1 MRTVTQTLRSLVV
14 PLWAFVAGSCCWGQA
29 DNDSFDRRIAVQ
41 GTTVQLDAYLLDASL
56 QPGEPHHAPANQVT
70 AKSLWWSWR
79 APISGFAAILPT
91 GGSVCDQGVTFY
103 TGASVK
109 TLTRVDEV
117 SSGVVPVT
125 AETEYHLAVWSQCP
139 TTTAD
144 LARFALQNVWGAGS
158 DQFAPTGNYIG
169 SRATWGRTIGFTG
182 PEPGEPVHAGVGRG
196 PSEWW
201 AWQPAEDGLA
211 TVVLRGHGFS
221 PALAAYVGDA
231 LQSLIPVSSQ
241 LTDNTWVWPAQRDRW
256 YRVAIAGTAPDSV
269 GVFRFEAALSKI
281 TVATPASGE
290 VLQSPES
297 LEVRLAEAP
306 AGGQATAWW
315 RDSQGLEAS
324 ISGPTAQPLVL
335 PAPPRGDVS
344 VFALVTSSNLTYAT
358 PPIVVRVERPGD
370 NMAAP
375 LAAEGAQFD
384 GTGDLGG
391 ATMEPGEPGVGG
403 DHPASIWWEWTAPKD
418 GTAYLEVTGAPQFSV
433 FHAGAAGEL
442 TGDSL
447 AVVPDFQDLRQL
459 PVTGGVRYRLRAAD
473 PHGLARN
480 VRLRLRLTDP
490 PPNDMRVAAIELP
503 LAGGVTQGNNYFATA
518 ESDEAAGW
526 NSVWYR
532 FTSPTNCVLTY
543 QLGHDIT
550 LGSIRYPELSLFRET
565 TNGTLFFLQH
575 LTAFGPGIVSLDAGI
590 GYRLSVGGP
599 ASRPMKDFSL
609 RWGLGESTPN
619 DRMEAA
625 AELVGLP
632 ARFQVNLQNATLNE
646 GENQAGLWWRWK
658 APRSGTAT
666 LAFSGKWGQHYDLS
680 ALVFRG
686 PRETNSTAVNSW
698 NPNEIAGTLAG
709 FPTGQMGTTFG
720 AEAGLEYYILVQSR
734 YGTLSLPFAGEINLT
749 SAGVKVTGMSP
760 FHAELENYDPA
771 IESPTA
777 GVIYW
782 SRPYFGQAEA
792 ARPPFQAEFQC
803 DECLWFSV
811 EAYLTNANGGLR
823 VLRSPTLTLPR
834 KNDEP
839 AGATMLDPW
848 RPRISD
854 RGDQATYSNS
864 DTAAMRV
871 DFPGPSFPPP
881 GSTDRGGG
889 SLWYRWRA
897 PFTGSIIISGGGVL
911 GQLLFVDRRLQ
922 AIPNGGP
929 REVTL
934 PVVEG
939 REYRLTV
946 VGPSRMA
953 GSWDWGLGFSY
964 DFRFEFPAVTNQVV
978 ELEAPTSDLTVT
990 TGVPVTF
997 RAKLLSEPTA
1007 FGGVDF
1013 FFVHNFQGWVLSVP
1027 SLETNMTFT
1036 APGEYRISARALR
1049 KDGSIVGPV
1058 STRTVTVVPANDHF
1072 ANRLP
1077 WPANSPVVD
1086 VRSKLATLEP
1096 GENSLTG
1103 ATNSRSLWWSWSAP
1117 ASGEAELIATG
1128 QDGVSRMAVYRGGDL
1143 ATLERVSTPPIYEPP
1158 AQSNGYR
1165 SSLRTRFPMRA
1176 GEHYAIAYEAGYF
1189 DYQPTMQL
1197 IPRAIPENDQRQ
1209 WAHRLTGNT
1218 NHIQAWNLGAT
1229 RELGET
1235 QHAGAFGG
1243 RSVWYRWRAPA
1254 DGVLDIGLGSVF
1266 TGPLLAVYDSGSA
1279 PVAAAAGATDTVS
1292 VVASVKGGHEYYLV
1306 VDGTW
1311 GAAGDFDL
1319 TTRFT
1324 ATPANLGIVRILE
1337 TDGVLELEATGAAGR
1352 TMTLWISEDFVVW
1365 EVLASG
1371 VEESDGHH
1379 RFRVPTSA
1387 LEAPRF
1393 FRVSVA
1399 E

>member
-1 MRTVTQTLRSLVV
+1 MPTVTQTLRSLVV
-14 PLWAFVAGSCCWGQA
+14 ALWAFVAGSCCLGQA
-29 DNDSFDRRIAVQ
+29 DNDSFDRRTAVQ

-56 QPGEPHHAPANQVT
+56 QPGEPNHAPASQVT

-79 APISGFAAILPT
+79 APISGFAAILPA

-103 TGASVK
+103 TGSSVK

-117 SSGVVPVT
+117 SPGVVPVS
-125 AETEYHLAVWSQCP
+125 ADTEYHLAVWSQCP

-144 LARFALQNVWGAGS
+144 LARFTLQNVWGAGS

-182 PEPGEPVHAGVGRG
+182 PEPSEPVHAGVGRG

-211 TVVLRGHGFS
+211 TVVLRGHHFS
-221 PALAAYVGDA
+221 PVLAAYIGDT

-281 TVATPASGE
+281 TVAAPAAGA
-290 VLQSPES
+290 VLKSPES
-297 LEVRLAEAP
+297 LEVRLAGAP
-306 AGGQATAWW
+306 TGGQATVWW
-315 RDSQGLEAS
+315 RDSHDLEAS
-324 ISGPTAQPLVL
+324 VSGFAAQPLVL

-370 NMAAP
+370 DMAAP
-375 LAAEGAQFD
+375 LAAEGSRFD
-384 GTGDLGG
+384 VAGDLGG
-391 ATMEPGEPGVGG
+391 ATVEPGEPEVGG
-403 DHPASIWWEWTAPKD
+403 DQPASIWWEWTAPKD
-418 GTAYLEVTGAPQFSV
+418 GTAYLEVTGAPQFSL
-433 FHAGAAGEL
+433 FRAGAAGEL

-459 PVTGGVRYRLRAAD
+459 PVTGGVRYRFRAAD
-473 PHGLARN
+473 PHGLARI
-480 VRLRLRLTDP
+480 VQLRLRLTDP
-490 PPNDMRVAAIELP
+490 PPNDMRVAAIALP
-503 LAGGVTQGNNYFATA
+503 LAGGVTQGNNYFATP
-518 ESDEAAGW
+518 ESDESAGW

-565 TNGTLFFLQH
+565 TNGTWLFLQR
-575 LTAFGPGIVSLDAGI
+575 LTAFGPGIVSLDAGVE
-590 GYRLSVGGP
+590 YRLAVGGP
-599 ASRPMKDFSL
+599 ASTPMKDFSL
-609 RWGLGESTPN
+609 RWGLSESAPN
-619 DRMEAA
+619 DRMDAA
-625 AELVGLP
+625 TELVGLP
-632 ARFQVNLQNATLNE
+632 ARFQADLQNATLNE
-646 GENQAGLWWRWK
+646 GEKQPGLWWRWT

-666 LAFSGKWGQHYDLS
+666 LAFSGIWGQLYDLS
-680 ALVFRG
+680 ALVFQG
-686 PRETNSTAVNSW
+686 PRETNSTAVNSG
-698 NPNEIAGTLAG
+698 NPNEIAGTLTG
-709 FPTGQMGTTFG
+709 FPTGQMGTTFE

-734 YGTLSLPFAGEINLT
+734 YGTRSLAFAAEISLT
-749 SAGVKVTGMSP
+749 SARIKVTGTSP

-777 GVIYW
+777 GVIY
-782 SRPYFGQAEA
+782 SPRPYFVQAGA

-803 DECLWFSV
+803 DDCLWFSV
-811 EAYLTNANGGLR
+811 EAYLTNSNGGLR

-839 AGATMLDPW
+839 PGATVLNPW
-848 RPRISD
+848 QPRISD
-854 RGDQATYSNS
+854 GGYNAPYSGS
-864 DTAAMRV
+864 DTAAMQI
-871 DFPGPSFPPP
+871 SFRDQFY
-881 GSTDRGGG
+881 DRGGG

-897 PFTGSIIISGGGVL
+897 PFTGTVTIRGGSTFNE
-911 GQLLFVDRRLQ
+911 QLFVDRKLLSMPDRQGTLQ
-922 AIPNGGP
+922 
-929 REVTL
+929 VF
-934 PVVEG
+934 EG

-946 VGPSRMA
+946 VGPSRMF
-953 GSWDWGLGFSY
+953 GPGDFGLGFDY
-964 DFRFEFPAVTNQVV
+964 TFQFAFPPITNQVV
-978 ELEAPTSDLTVT
+978 ELVEPAEDLKVT
-990 TGVPVTF
+990 TGSLVTF
-997 RAKLLSEPTA
+997 RAKLLSEPAA
-1007 FGGVDF
+1007 FGGIDF
-1013 FFVHNFQGWVLSVP
+1013 FFSHDFLGESMSVP
-1027 SLETNMTFT
+1027 SLETNIVLT
-1036 APGEYRISARALR
+1036 APGEYKMSARALR
-1049 KDGSIVGPV
+1049 KDGSVVGPI
-1058 STRTVTVVPANDHF
+1058 STRTILVVPANDHF

-1077 WPANSPVVD
+1077 WPTNSPVVD

-1096 GENSLTG
+1096 GEDSLTG
-1103 ATNSRSLWWSWSAP
+1103 ATNSRSLWWSWRAT
-1117 ASGEAELIATG
+1117 ATGEAELIATG
-1128 QDGVSRMAVYRGGDL
+1128 LGLDPASRMAVYQGGEL
-1143 ATLERVSTPPIYEPP
+1143 ASLVRVSTPVAYEPP
-1158 AQSNGYR
+1158 TQVNAYQSY
-1165 SSLRTRFPMRA
+1165 LRTRFPMRA
-1176 GEHYAIAYEAGYF
+1176 GEDYAIVYEAGYF
-1189 DYQPTMQL
+1189 DYQPTLQL
-1197 IPRAIPENDQRQ
+1197 IPRAIPENDLRR
-1209 WAHRLTGNT
+1209 WAQRLTGDT

-1254 DGVLDIGLGSVF
+1254 DGVLDVGLGSVF
-1266 TGPLLAVYDSGSA
+1266 TGPLLAVYGAGST
-1279 PVAAAAGATDTVS
+1279 PVAAAAGASDTVS
-1292 VVASVKGGHEYYLV
+1292 VTTSVKGGEDYDLV
-1306 VDGTW
+1306 IDGAW

-1324 ATPANLGIVRILE
+1324 ATPAKPAIVRMLE
-1337 TDGVLELEATGAAGR
+1337 TDGVLELQASGSAGR

-1371 VEESDGHH
+1371 AEDNDGHH
-1379 RFRVPTSA
+1379 RFRIPTSA
-1387 LEAPRF
+1387 FEAPRF